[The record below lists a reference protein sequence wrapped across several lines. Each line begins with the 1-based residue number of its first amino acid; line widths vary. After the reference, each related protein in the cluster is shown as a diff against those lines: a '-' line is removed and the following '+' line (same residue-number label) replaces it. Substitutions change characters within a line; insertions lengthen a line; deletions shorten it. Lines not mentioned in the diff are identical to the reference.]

1 MNKLFKLMSYT
12 KNFSFKI
19 FLLVIIVVKSTSSFC
34 ASDLEE
40 DLWAAGGYRYETL
53 TSRLFE
59 NLSEIDRYYVRK
71 HDKSPAKKKYEVYE
85 KYFNDKEAISEIDIT
100 DLSRRARVI
109 FFSLC
114 LNKNIDFLYGTLLA
128 NGKLIDEK
136 IPDAK
141 ELEDKFFEIQLK
153 KKFKADSSFFS
164 TTYYGQKWIC
174 CKFGRLLVT
183 IIPKPT
189 KNQHGNALFIFNSG
203 LPTQYT
209 TLDKKGLVD
218 FFEEEHKAKALEIL
232 KQGNKFP
239 VKLSYLKEGSQ
250 FGDDYKPG
258 YRDRLNA
265 LSLLFEFEI
274 SRRYITRRG
283 ERDEALYNLP
293 FASVISMA
301 TDLGELVKCFTGS
314 ADSRKDALRTIL
326 SKYLKKNLVGL
337 LGGADESDAD

>member
-19 FLLVIIVVKSTSSFC
+19 FLLLIIVVKSTSSFC
-34 ASDLEE
+34 ISDLEE
-40 DLWAAGGYRYETL
+40 DLWAAGEYRYETL
-53 TSRLFE
+53 TSPLFE
-59 NLSEIDRYYVRK
+59 SLSEIDRYYVRK

-85 KYFNDKEAISEIDIT
+85 KYFNDGGEIPEIDLSDI
-100 DLSRRARVI
+100 SRRARVI

-114 LNKNIDFLYGTLLA
+114 TNKNIDFLYGTLLA

-136 IPDAK
+136 IPNANELKK
-141 ELEDKFFEIQLK
+141 EFFEIQLN
-153 KKFKADSSFFS
+153 KKFKADSSFP

-174 CKFGRLLVT
+174 CKFDQLLVT
-183 IIPKPT
+183 IIPKPK
-189 KNQHGNALFIFNSG
+189 KNQHGNFYIKITNLKG
-203 LPTQYT
+203 
-209 TLDKKGLVD
+209 DKLTDTYQELIGSIHDDDK
-218 FFEEEHKAKALEIL
+218 EKALKILQKSTRVPTKVDYLEKVFGKNKYGFEID
-232 KQGNKFP
+232 
-239 VKLSYLKEGSQ
+239 S
-250 FGDDYKPG
+250 
-258 YRDRLNA
+258 
-265 LSLLFEFEI
+265 LSLLFELEI

-314 ADSRKDALRTIL
+314 ADSRKDAVRTIL